1 MTDQNEVDENE
12 FFPLVIALRRLSA
25 FAENHTI
32 VNYDIVGHTLTILKW
47 AIFNEDMG
55 ADLACK
61 AMNLARSVLTWH
73 LHKLNVE
80 MDERLNAGDDAPE
93 VNYELIDI
101 IAKLTRKFY
110 KICNKLFIHD
120 NPQIEEEAY
129 FEICDLLILFNV
141 HLVNYR
147 KEYKNLILECST
159 NDINMLS
166 VYVMNNVF
174 TENAITEKPGKY

>member
-1 MTDQNEVDENE
+1 ME

-25 FAENHTI
+25 FAENHSI

-73 LHKLNVE
+73 LHKLNTE
-80 MDERLNAGDDAPE
+80 MDERNNLPADEAPE

-101 IAKLTRKFY
+101 IAKLTKKFF
-110 KICNKLFIHD
+110 KICNKLFVHE
-120 NPQIEEEAY
+120 NVQIEEEAY
-129 FEICDLLILFNV
+129 FEICDLLLLFNV
-141 HLVNYR
+141 HLTR
-147 KEYKNLILECST
+147 
-159 NDINMLS
+159 
-166 VYVMNNVF
+166 
-174 TENAITEKPGKY
+174 